1 MTLELPARVQKTLT
15 KTQKTPALAVIFEGI
30 DEVFTSNPV
39 YYYHLLDDGELLD
52 DGLTLDSYGVLTDQ
66 ITAITFKSGG
76 SSTTTKIDLKIDPDL
91 GLGDS
96 ITSMKIGFVDDRKN
110 TILSYFQANEF
121 LGKKVRVKMVPDV
134 FGVLFPQDYITIFRG
149 IVDEVIY
156 ESGTYQFSLSHP
168 DQKKRQVIFVEHKAE
183 LTEALDNSETTISVD
198 NASGFYQRIVG
209 PDATED
215 TSFTAYIRIEDEVI
229 SFTGISGNDLTGCT
243 RGALGTSAVSH
254 DIETEVS
261 SFYTLSG
268 NCMDLALKIM
278 LSGWEGPFVENV
290 EITNILATD
299 ELYFESRNLVDE
311 YGLTAGDYIT
321 TTGAS
326 NGANNVTLKEI
337 SAVNYDE
344 ASNSTTLT
352 INGVTFVEEEA
363 TTAVVDFRSRYDT
376 LPSGLKMSPDEVD
389 IAEHERLKS
398 IFLTSAS
405 YTFYLKSTIENGK
418 EFLSSEIYQPI
429 ACFSV
434 PKNTKA
440 SVGYTIPPLP
450 DEQLKTLSST
460 NVKDPQKIKHMR
472 QIGRNFYNAILYKY
486 NEDVRESEFNA
497 GYFLTSAES
506 VARIPIGNKTFTI
519 ESKGLRAANL
529 VTTAAE
535 RRLFRYKFAASQ
547 IQNLKTTF
555 GDGFDIDIGDNI
567 YIDSASL
574 MIPDINS
581 GATNF
586 GTRLFQVIQKSLD
599 IKTGDVTLV
608 VLDTNFSGDARYGY
622 ISPASEISAV
632 TDDKTFTIQTSYSAT
647 EAEYLK
653 WANFSGAVIQVRNDD
668 FSVTATGV
676 LDIIGTDNVI
686 KLVDDLAVTPSA
698 GMFMEFAD
706 YDAQTSANVKLLYT
720 HITNGSAD
728 FGDGGSPYYMI

>member
-1 MTLELPARVQKTLT
+1 MSLELPARVSKTLT
-15 KTQKTPALAVIFEGI
+15 KIQKTPAIAVIFDGI
-30 DEVFTSNPV
+30 DEVFTSSPV
-39 YYYHLLDDGELLD
+39 YYYNVLDNDLLLDNGLLFD
-52 DGLTLDSYGVLTDQ
+52 TYSILIDQ
-66 ITAITFKSGG
+66 VTAITFKSGS

-91 GLGDS
+91 GLGDT
-96 ITSMKIGFVDDRKN
+96 ITSMKIAFVDDKKN

-134 FGVLFPQDYITIFRG
+134 YGVLYPQDYITIFRG

-156 ESGTYQFSLSHP
+156 ESGTYQFSISHP

-198 NASGFYQRIVG
+198 NASGFYLPITG
-209 PDATED
+209 PDGNQD
-215 TSFTAYIRIEDEVI
+215 SSFAQYIRIEDEVI
-229 SFTGISGNDLTGCT
+229 SFTGVSGNDLTGCV

-254 DIETEVS
+254 DDETEVS

-278 LSGWEGPFVENV
+278 LSGWNGPFVEDV

-299 ELYFESRNLVDE
+299 TLYFESRNLVDE
-311 YGLTAGDYIT
+311 FGLTAGDYIT

-326 NGANNVTLKEI
+326 NGANNVTLKVI
-337 SAVNYDE
+337 TTVDYDDT
-344 ASNSTTLT
+344 SNSTTLT
-352 INGVTFVEEEA
+352 VAGVTFVEEEGTA
-363 TTAVVDFRSRYDT
+363 AVVDFRSRYDT
-376 LPSGLKMSPDEVD
+376 LPSGLRMSPDEVD
-389 IAEHERLKS
+389 VDEHERLKS
-398 IFLTSAS
+398 VFLTSVN
-405 YTFYLKSTIENGK
+405 YEFYLKSTIENGK
-418 EFLSSEIYQPI
+418 DFLNSEVYQPI
-429 ACFSV
+429 ACYSV
-434 PKNTKA
+434 PKNTRA
-440 SVGYTIPPLP
+440 SVGYTVPPLP
-450 DEQLKTLSST
+450 DEQLITINSNK
-460 NVKDPQKIKHMR
+460 VKDPQKIKHMR

-486 NEDVRESEFNA
+486 NEDVREEEFNS

-519 ESKGLRAANL
+519 ESKGLRAENV

-555 GDGFDIDIGDNI
+555 GDGFSIDIGNNV

-599 IKTGDVTLV
+599 LKTGDVTLT

-653 WANFSGAVIQVRNDD
+653 WSRFAGAVVQIRNDD
-668 FSVTATGV
+668 FSISATGV
-676 LDIIGTDNVI
+676 LKTIGTDNVI
-686 KLVDDLAVTPSA
+686 RLVDDLAITPTV
-698 GMFMEFAD
+698 GMTMEFAD
-706 YDAQTSANVKLLYT
+706 YDIQTSDAVKLLYT

>member
-1 MTLELPARVQKTLT
+1 MTLKIPARVQKTLT
-15 KTQKTPALAVIFEGI
+15 KIQKTPALAVIFDGI

-39 YYYHLLDDGELLD
+39 YYYHRLDDGELLD
-52 DGLTLDSYGVLTDQ
+52 DGISLDTYSLLSDQ
-66 ITAITFKSGG
+66 VTAITFKSGS

-96 ITSMKIGFVDDRKN
+96 ITSMKIAFVDDRKN

-134 FGVLFPQDYITIFRG
+134 VGVLFPQDYITIFRG

-183 LTEALDNSETTISVD
+183 LTEDLDNSETTISVD
-198 NASGFYQRIVG
+198 NAAGFYLPITG
-209 PDATED
+209 PSGSED
-215 TSFTAYIRIEDEVI
+215 STFAKYIRIEDEVI
-229 SFTGISGNDLTGCT
+229 SFTGITGNDLTGCV

-254 DIETEVS
+254 DNETEVS
-261 SFYTLSG
+261 SFYTLTG

-278 LSGWEGPFVENV
+278 LSGWNGPFVENV
-290 EITNILATD
+290 DVTNISATD
-299 ELYFESRNLVDE
+299 TLYFENKNLVDE
-311 YGLTAGDYIT
+311 FGLTAGDYIT

-326 NGANNVTLKEI
+326 NGANNVTLKAI
-337 SAVNYDE
+337 SSVVYDE
-344 ASNSTTLT
+344 TANSTTLT
-352 INGVTFVEEEA
+352 ILDVTFVEEEGTA
-363 TTAVVDFRSRYDT
+363 AVVDFRSRYDT

-389 IAEHERLKS
+389 VEEHEYLKGL
-398 IFLTSAS
+398 FLTSAG
-405 YTFYLKSTIENGK
+405 YEFYLKGTIENGK
-418 EFLSSEIYQPI
+418 DFLNSEIYQPI
-429 ACFSV
+429 ACYSV
-434 PKNTKA
+434 PKNTRA
-440 SVGYTIPPLP
+440 SVGYTVPPLP
-450 DEQLKTLSST
+450 DETLKTLNTS
-460 NVKDPQKIKHMR
+460 NVKEPQKIKHMR

-486 NEDVRESEFNA
+486 NEDVRETEFNS

-519 ESKGLRAANL
+519 ESKGLRAENI
-529 VTTAAE
+529 VTSAAE

-555 GDGFDIDIGDNI
+555 GEGFQIDIGDNI

-632 TDDKTFTIQTSYSAT
+632 TSDKTFTIQTSFGAT

-653 WANFSGAVIQVRNDD
+653 WSRFSGAVVQVRNDD

-676 LDIIGTDNVI
+676 LDTIGTDNVI
-686 KLVDDLAVTPSA
+686 RLVNDLAVTPSA